1 MAGLKKEVASSA
13 PPHGY
18 HFGGPWGTAGVSTIL
33 PIIVYALAFAC
44 NDVSGC
50 PAPSLLDPKNIDLAQ
65 LKREV
70 GWPEEGIWGLGSF
83 NATLAVVG
91 YFFFNALLYRFLPAQ
106 EVDGVV
112 LASGGKLK
120 YRFNSFASSM
130 FIVAILAAGTALE
143 GADWALWVYISDN
156 YIQILTANMIL
167 AFVIATYV
175 YVRSFSVKPGNKEN
189 RELAEGGHSGNLIY
203 DWFIGRELNPR
214 VTIPIIGEVDIK
226 HWMEVRPG
234 LLGWAILN
242 FAWIAKQYRTFGF
255 VSNSII
261 FISAIQFLYT
271 VDCWWNEPA
280 ILTTIDITTDGFG
293 FMLSFG
299 DIAWLPFIYSMQT
312 RYLSMYPV
320 SLNAFQVTTIGATI
334 CLAYYIFR
342 ASNNQKNKFRTNPN
356 DPSVAHLKYIE
367 TKAGTRLL
375 ISGWWGV
382 ARHINYLGDWLQAW
396 PYSLPTGMSGYQI
409 LTAGSGLV
417 EQGVEGA
424 FKTLDGREVVQGAA
438 RGWGIPVTYFY
449 VLYFAILLIHRD
461 RRDDDKCARK
471 YGDDWEKYK
480 KIVRWKIL
488 PGVY

>member
-1 MAGLKKEVASSA
+1 MAGQKKEVASSA

-33 PIIVYALAFAC
+33 PIVVYALAFAC

-70 GWPEEGIWGLGSF
+70 GWPEQGVWGLGSI

-112 LASGGKLK
+112 LATGGKLK

-175 YVRSFSVKPGNKEN
+175 YIRSFSVKPGNKEN

-242 FAWIAKQYRTFGF
+242 LAWIAKQYRTFGF
-255 VSNSII
+255 VSNSIV

-299 DIAWLPFIYSMQT
+299 DIAWLPFVYSMQT

-342 ASNNQKNKFRTNPN
+342 ASNNQKKQSSGTNPN
-356 DPSVAHLKYIE
+356 DPSVAHLK
-367 TKAGTRLL
+367 
-375 ISGWWGV
+375 V
-382 ARHINYLGDWLQAW
+382 H
-396 PYSLPTGMSGYQI
+396 
-409 LTAGSGLV
+409 
-417 EQGVEGA
+417 
-424 FKTLDGREVVQGAA
+424 
-438 RGWGIPVTYFY
+438 
-449 VLYFAILLIHRD
+449 
-461 RRDDDKCARK
+461 
-471 YGDDWEKYK
+471 
-480 KIVRWKIL
+480 
-488 PGVY
+488 